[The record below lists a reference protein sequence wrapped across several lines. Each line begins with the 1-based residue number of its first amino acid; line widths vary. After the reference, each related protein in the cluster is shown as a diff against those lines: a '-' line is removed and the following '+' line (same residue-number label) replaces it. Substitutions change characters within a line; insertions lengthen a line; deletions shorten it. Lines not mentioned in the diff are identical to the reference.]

1 MEPFEEHELSDRELD
16 ALLPEWKIPT
26 APGRLRAAVFPEA
39 ARPWRRRGLKK
50 WWSASIRIQVPVA
63 LCVLVLMAAAWWQW
77 SARVAAPV
85 VAPVVIQD
93 RRIEVEP
100 VAVQPVAE
108 LQPRIIRREHVP
120 N

>member
-16 ALLPEWKIPT
+16 ALLPEWKTPT

-39 ARPWRRRGLKK
+39 DWPWWKEGWKK
-50 WWSASIRIQVPVA
+50 WWSASIRIPVPVA

-85 VAPVVIQD
+85 VAPVVMQD
-93 RRIEVEP
+93 RRAE
-100 VAVQPVAE
+100 VQPVAE